1 MKSLKF
7 KLKGKDV
14 NIIIRKLKN
23 RISLEV
29 EKEIEGTWSRNIC
42 PIFQLT
48 EQGEQIFSML
58 NEEICDYFGLK
69 QTDCFTEHSR

>member
-14 NIIIRKLKN
+14 NIIMRKLKD
-23 RISLEV
+23 RISLEI
-29 EKEIEGTWSRNIC
+29 EKEVGGTWVRNIC
-42 PIFQLT
+42 TIFQLT
-48 EQGEQIFSML
+48 ENGEQVISL
-58 NEEICDYFGLK
+58 LDEETCDSFGLK